1 MAHPYYFQHEVLCWP
16 PSMDWTNL
24 HKMSWC
30 HNLYPR
36 FTASYAKYIEKY
48 FRNETDSQYFF
59 EVMLSFREIGST
71 TKRSKAKTQASKL
84 EQSKRQTS
92 KKAKHSKTMK
102 KYHGNIS
109 EIHFIGAQNHP
120 FQQPSNKHRLWGFE
134 GLDARPK
141 AGDILKVGTFKSSRG
156 KRVFGIL
163 TRGGNLKITTPH
175 NMTGWK
181 IHH

>member
-1 MAHPYYFQHEVLCWP
+1 MAHPYYFQHEVLYWP

-92 KKAKHSKTMK
+92 KKASKQNHG
-102 KYHGNIS
+102 KYHGNI
-109 EIHFIGAQNHP
+109 
-120 FQQPSNKHRLWGFE
+120 PSLKLTV
-134 GLDARPK
+134 RP
-141 AGDILKVGTFKSSRG
+141 
-156 KRVFGIL
+156 
-163 TRGGNLKITTPH
+163 
-175 NMTGWK
+175 
-181 IHH
+181 